1 MTQWRHKCS
10 LDWMKARQKY
20 LTATDLREYLLPVTK
35 TGRARKIT
43 DENYLKVMAKK
54 LYNITEQ
61 DCISTG
67 AAARGHILEP
77 YAIDLYNANSSD
89 IKLHHWDDVVIVKDE
104 SRDYGLAFSPD
115 ALDVVVPGSTVVLGC
130 NEVGNAEV
138 IGEVK
143 SYSHERHLVCCCT
156 PKDQLE
162 ERWQVAVA
170 MAVCENIK
178 RAFILFYDPSMNEQ
192 LGLFEY
198 MRDELEDEI
207 DMILE
212 AERQWLQWVDD
223 FFDGLF
229 DYSDIISGPKEREV
243 EIIKAIMKSEDLNPE
258 GERSVVL

>member
-10 LDWMKARQKY
+10 LDWMRERQKH

-35 TGRARKIT
+35 TGRARKVA
-43 DENYLKVMAKK
+43 DESYLKVMARK

-67 AAARGHILEP
+67 AAARGHVLEP
-77 YAIDLYNANSSD
+77 YAIDFYNTYSPNA
-89 IKLHHWDDVVIVKDE
+89 KLHHWDDAVIVKDM
-104 SRDYGLAFSPD
+104 SQDYGLAFSPD
-115 ALDVVVPGSTVVLGC
+115 ALDVVAPGNVVLSC
-130 NEVGNAEV
+130 DEVGNAEV
-138 IGEVK
+138 VGEVK

-156 PKDQLE
+156 PKEQLE
-162 ERWQVAVA
+162 ERWQVATA

-198 MRDELEDEI
+198 ERDELRDEI
-207 DMILE
+207 SMILE
-212 AERQWLQWVDD
+212 AECKWLKWVDG

-229 DYSDIISGPKEREV
+229 DYSDIIGGPKEREV
-243 EIIKAIMKSEDLNPE
+243 EIIKAIMKSEELNPE